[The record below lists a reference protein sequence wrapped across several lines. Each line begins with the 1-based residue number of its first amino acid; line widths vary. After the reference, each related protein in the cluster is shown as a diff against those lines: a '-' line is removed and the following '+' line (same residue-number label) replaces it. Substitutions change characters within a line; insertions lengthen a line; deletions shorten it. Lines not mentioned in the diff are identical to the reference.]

1 MKKILATALLVLPVA
16 GFAAGSAAADHP
28 VKRHRHRT
36 SLLGQCSKQAHAK
49 GLHGPARR
57 KFISGCISAA
67 KRAKRTRT
75 DAEAGTGVETDGGSA
90 A

>member
-1 MKKILATALLVLPVA
+1 MKKILTAALLVLPIA
-16 GFAAGSAAADHP
+16 GFAAGSAGPDHA

-49 GLHGPARR
+49 GLHGPVRR
-57 KFISGCISAA
+57 KFISTCISAA
-67 KRAKRTRT
+67 KRAKRVRT
-75 DAEAGTGVETDGGSA
+75 EAGTRADGGPA

>member
-16 GFAAGSAAADHP
+16 GFAAGNAATDHP
-28 VKRHRHRT
+28 VKRHRT

-49 GLHGPARR
+49 GLHGPVRR
-57 KFISGCISAA
+57 KFISECISAA

-75 DAEAGTGVETDGGSA
+75 DADAGADSGSA